1 MPLVRVRDI
10 YRRARQSGYGVGG
23 FCAENSDMVQAIIA
37 AAEET
42 RSPLVLVLWQED
54 ILAVGPG
61 YLEAFA
67 QYAAQRS
74 TVPIALMAD
83 HASSL
88 AFCFTC
94 ILNGHSGVMID
105 GSHLPLSENIHLTR
119 RVCEIAHLADVLVE
133 GELGTVRRTFE
144 AAGPYAGQTVFTDP
158 DEVAEYVSRSGV
170 DALAVS
176 IGTES
181 GVSPQPPQV
190 DFDRLRRIARA
201 TDAYLVLHGGSGTP
215 HEVVRELVRE
225 GITAMRFASALR
237 IAYLDAIEQA
247 RVKLGRDYPDTR
259 YILGPARDAV
269 RQIVAGYMH
278 SLGCAGQADRC
289 W

>member
-1 MPLVRVRDI
+1 MPLVKVRDI
-10 YRRARQSGYGVGG
+10 YRRARQGGYGVGG
-23 FCAENSDMVQAIIA
+23 FCAENSDMIQAIVA
-37 AAEET
+37 AAEKT

-54 ILAVGPG
+54 ILAAGPG

-67 QYAAQRS
+67 RYTAKRS
-74 TVPIALMAD
+74 TVPIALMVD

-88 AFCFTC
+88 ASCLTC
-94 ILNGHSGVMID
+94 MLNGHSGVMID
-105 GSHLPLSENIHLTR
+105 GSHLPLPENIRLTR
-119 RVCEIAHLADVLVE
+119 QVCEIAHLADVLVE

-144 AAGPYAGQTVFTDP
+144 ATGPYAEQAVLTNP
-158 DEVAEYVSRSGV
+158 DEVAEYVAQTGV

-181 GVSPQPPQV
+181 GISAQPPQV
-190 DFDRLRRIARA
+190 DFDRLRRIART

-215 HEVVRELVRE
+215 HETVWELVKE

-237 IAYLDAIEQA
+237 VAYLDAIEQA
-247 RVKLGRDYPDTR
+247 RAALGRNYPDTR
-259 YILGPARDAV
+259 HIFGPARDAV
-269 RQIVAGYMH
+269 RQIVAGYMR
-278 SLGCAGQADRC
+278 SLGCAGRADSC

>member
-1 MPLVRVRDI
+1 MPLVKVEDI
-10 YRRARQSGYGVGG
+10 YRRAREGGYGVGG
-23 FCAENSDMVQAIIA
+23 FCAENSDSIQAIIA

-42 RSPLVLVLWQED
+42 RSPVVLALWQED
-54 ILAVGPG
+54 LLAAGPG

-74 TVPIALMAD
+74 TVPVALMVD

-88 AFCFTC
+88 AFCLTC

-105 GSHLPLSENIHLTR
+105 GSHLPLSENIRLTR
-119 RVCEIAHLADVLVE
+119 QVCEIAHLVDVLVE

-144 AAGPYAGQTVFTDP
+144 TTGPYAEQTVFTDP
-158 DEVAEYVSRSGV
+158 DEVAEYVTQSGA

-181 GVSPQPPQV
+181 GISSQPLQM

-201 TDAYLVLHGGSGTP
+201 TDAYLILHGGSGTP
-215 HEVVRELVRE
+215 HEVLRALVRE
-225 GITAMRFASALR
+225 GITAVRFASALR

-247 RVKLGRDYPDTR
+247 RDKLGRDYPDTR
-259 YILGPARDAV
+259 YILGPAKDAV
-269 RQIVAGYMH
+269 RQVVAGYMH
-278 SLGCAGQADRC
+278 SLGCAGQADRG
-289 W
+289 

>member
-1 MPLVRVRDI
+1 MPLVKVRDI
-10 YRRARQSGYGVGG
+10 YRRARQGGYGVGG
-23 FCAENSDMVQAIIA
+23 FCAENSDIIQAIVA

-42 RSPLVLVLWQED
+42 RSPLVLALWQED

-67 QYAAQRS
+67 QYVAQRS
-74 TVPIALMAD
+74 TVPIAIMVD

-88 AFCFTC
+88 AFCLTC
-94 ILNGHSGVMID
+94 MLNGHSGVMID
-105 GSHLPLSENIHLTR
+105 GSHLPFAENVRLTR
-119 RVCEIAHLADVLVE
+119 QVCEIAHMADVLVE

-144 AAGPYAGQTVFTDP
+144 ATGPYAEETVLTDP
-158 DEVAEYVSRSGV
+158 DEVAEYVAQTGV

-181 GVSPQPPQV
+181 GISLQPPQV

-215 HEVVRELVRE
+215 HEMVRELVRE
-225 GITAMRFASALR
+225 GITAIRFASALR

-247 RVKLGRDYPDTR
+247 RAALGRDYPDTR
-259 YILGPARDAV
+259 YIFGPAKDAV
-269 RQIVAGYMH
+269 RQVVAAYMH

-289 W
+289 